1 MQVIKLSAT
10 DSTNTYLK
18 GMSAREKV
26 PDFTVVWAVDQQAGR
41 GQPGNIW
48 VSEKGKNL
56 TFSILKKF
64 VKLQARDHFL
74 LNILVSLALMEA
86 LKNLGIPDLRVK
98 WPNDIMSGP
107 GKICGIL
114 IENQVKGSFIS
125 QSIVGIGLNV
135 NQQSFDGLPRATS
148 LKNTTG
154 QDYDLHELLTT
165 LLSSLKEYY
174 GRMQTGSYPEWF
186 RSYERNL
193 FLRDVPA
200 SFQRPEGPVFEGIIR
215 GVAPDGQLLL
225 ETAPGRQEAFG
236 FKEVRYRY

>member
-64 VKLQARDHFL
+64 DKLRAMDHFL
-74 LNILVSLALMEA
+74 LNILVSLALLEA

-114 IENQVKGSFIS
+114 IENQVKGSYIS

-135 NQQSFDGLPRATS
+135 NQQSFDGLSRATS

-154 QDYDLHELLTT
+154 QDYDLQELLTI
-165 LLSSLKEYY
+165 LLSSIKQYY
-174 GRMQTGSYPEWF
+174 GRMEAGSYPELL
-186 RSYERNL
+186 RTYERNL

-200 SFQRPEGPVFEGIIR
+200 SFQRPEGPVFEAIIR

-225 ETAPGRQEAFG
+225 ETAPGREEAFG
-236 FKEVRYRY
+236 FKEVRYLY